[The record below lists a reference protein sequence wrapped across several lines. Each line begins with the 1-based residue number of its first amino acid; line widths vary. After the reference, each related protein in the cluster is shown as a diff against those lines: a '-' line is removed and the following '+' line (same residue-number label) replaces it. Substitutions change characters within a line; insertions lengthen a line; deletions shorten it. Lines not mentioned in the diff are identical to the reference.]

1 MDHSITLHA
10 LQARIGEVCI
20 VDARRRT
27 ARDTSPEHLPGATWH
42 DPEKLAEWAPALPR
56 DCQIVVYC
64 VHGHEVSQA
73 TAAGLR
79 EFGLDALY
87 LEGGIEGWK
96 AAGFATL
103 DD

>member
-64 VHGHEVSQA
+64 VLAMRYLKRPRQA
-73 TAAGLR
+73 CASS
-79 EFGLDALY
+79 D
-87 LEGGIEGWK
+87 
-96 AAGFATL
+96 
-103 DD
+103 